1 MQNKKAVYLLTVAQ
15 ANRIASQHENDPNWE
30 IWDDDEA
37 ILIGNIKESELEV
50 SDLFASEDM
59 F

>member
-1 MQNKKAVYLLTVAQ
+1 MHNKKVVYLLTVAQ
-15 ANRIASQHENDPNWE
+15 ANRIASQHENNPDWE
-30 IWDDDEA
+30 IWNDDEA

-50 SDLFASEDM
+50 SDVFASEDI